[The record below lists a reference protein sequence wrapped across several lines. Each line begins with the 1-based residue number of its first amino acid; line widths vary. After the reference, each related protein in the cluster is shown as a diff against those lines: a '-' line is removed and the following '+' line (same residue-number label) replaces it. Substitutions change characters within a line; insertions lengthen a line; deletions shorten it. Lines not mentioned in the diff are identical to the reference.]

1 MSFFNTTEFYVIAT
15 MVAAA
20 VVASCMRPPSR
31 GEAVERLLGGKLC
44 DISDPDPEPRLTL
57 TCDESG
63 SVLLT
68 RSGLEGLNED
78 CAVSLACTLIG
89 TDLTVK
95 ERIVGS
101 RAMAGPVDTA
111 LFTFD
116 FLPPGR
122 YHVKY
127 ESESTGLFAAFPL
140 TVRPGNALTRPLRR

>member
-44 DISDPDPEPRLTL
+44 DVSDPDPSPRLTL
-57 TCDESG
+57 TCDDTG
-63 SVLLT
+63 AVLLT

-89 TDLTVK
+89 SDLTVK

-101 RAMAGPVDTA
+101 RAAGAPVDTA
-111 LFTFD
+111 LFTLD

-140 TVRPGNALTRPLRR
+140 TVRPGNTLTRPLRR